1 MLEVEQENQQLKE
14 EVTSLK
20 AMMEQMSTQ
29 LAQLMA
35 ARNRPPTPPPLTQAQ
50 AIVSTAPTS
59 TTPFTIPEVRPW
71 GMPLNEESRPLFA
84 GVSTTV
90 TKQNVTLPQVTATT
104 TFAPPLVHS
113 IPYQEHEQIYHTD
126 SVAGYDQVEDLRER
140 FEGKFEEMQKEM
152 RVLRGKEVF
161 GQEAHELCLVPDV
174 VIPPKFKVPVFDKY
188 EGDTCPKAH
197 LTMYARKMSHQT
209 KNDKLLI
216 YYFQE
221 SLTGAALRWYGDL
234 ENIRTFHDLANAFVQ
249 QYKYNLY
256 LAPDR
261 EELRSLTQRDKESF
275 KEYAQR
281 WRQLAAQIRPPLE
294 ERELTKLFLNT
305 LGSPYFEKMIGSA
318 SHDFTEM
325 VGMGMRIEEALRDG
339 RLVKE
344 NAPASNVKKYGNN
357 FQKRKEQ
364 EVSMIA
370 HGGPQPHYPKYHH
383 IAAIPPPTNN
393 TQNPN

>member
-1 MLEVEQENQQLKE
+1 MSEIEQENQQLKE

-35 ARNRPPTPPPLTQAQ
+35 AQNRPPTPPPHDAVLWP
-50 AIVSTAPTS
+50 VSSSPAS
-59 TTPFTIPEVRPW
+59 TLPFTVV
-71 GMPLNEESRPLFA
+71 ESRPW
-84 GVSTTV
+84 VTTV
-90 TKQNVTLPQVTATT
+90 TTAPVSQTAVTFPQVTATT
-104 TFAPPLVHS
+104 TFTPPLVHS

-152 RVLRGKEVF
+152 RVLRGKDVF

-174 VIPPKFKVPVFDKY
+174 VIPPKFKVPAFDKY

-234 ENIRTFHDLANAFVQ
+234 ENIHTFHDLANAFIQ

-261 EELRSLTQRDKESF
+261 EELRSLRQKNKETF

-305 LGSPYFEKMIGSA
+305 LSPFYFEKMIGSA

-325 VGMGMRIEEALRDG
+325 VGMGMRLEEAVREG
-339 RLVKE
+339 RLVK
-344 NAPASNVKKYGNN
+344 G
-357 FQKRKEQ
+357 
-364 EVSMIA
+364 
-370 HGGPQPHYPKYHH
+370 
-383 IAAIPPPTNN
+383 N
-393 TQNPN
+393 TQTSSVGQSYQHVNAVTPVINAIQNSGYQPRSQQKLQQPRQQAP